1 MIMAVESET
10 KRPTKRPQKPSHPK
24 RSGDHPPERCSM
36 KNRARLQAAV
46 VKSMKIL
53 QTIKRKAGVEQSSTP
68 L

>member
-1 MIMAVESET
+1 
-10 KRPTKRPQKPSHPK
+10 
-24 RSGDHPPERCSM
+24 M